1 MIVLEAFIFVAYPL
15 AILLGFAAMEG
26 TAKGILQRLLP
37 FGLFV
42 TITYFKTLFEFD
54 QVVF

>member
-1 MIVLEAFIFVAYPL
+1 
-15 AILLGFAAMEG
+15 MEG

-54 QVVF
+54 QVSRQRTPACIL